1 MNAIPQ
7 RSSEYVKQLR
17 LQAGRWLRARREQK
31 GLTQRDLANHVGLKY
46 YTFISQIEAG
56 QGRIPPDQYHAWAD
70 ALSVPP
76 RDFAKTMMQYYDPH
90 TYELLFSSNEESG
103 RPSEDKPR

>member
-17 LQAGRWLRARREQK
+17 LQAGRWLRTKREQQ

-76 RDFAKTMMQYYDPH
+76 REFAKTMMQYYDPH
-90 TYELLFSSNEESG
+90 TYKLLFPSSDRSDSG
-103 RPSEDKPR
+103 AEG